1 MVRSFEFTGMPV
13 IKFGPGYF
21 KRLPG
26 LIVEQGKDVLVISGG
41 SSLKKSGRLDE
52 LLESLKDYSIKVFT
66 ESVRGE
72 PSPDIVDEIVERYRK
87 SLPGLVVAIGG
98 GSVLDTGKAVSA
110 MLTKEG
116 SVMNYLEGVGAGMV
130 HDGEKVPFIA
140 APTTSGTG
148 SEATK
153 NAVLSRVGSDGFKK
167 SLRHDN
173 FIPDFAL
180 LDPELIVNCPP
191 EITAASGLDTLTQ
204 LMGSYTSTEASP
216 LTDSLTLKGIE
227 YAIEAVVPVSTDQPG
242 NLELRTKL
250 AYASLVSGISLANAG
265 LGIVHGL
272 ASPVGGFFEIP
283 HGVICG
289 TLLAEAVALNIKLL
303 QEKGGTEADYYL
315 QKYARVGAIISGNS
329 ENIAAEKERYCKVL
343 ISQLR
348 ELVDILRIPRLGEYG
363 VSEADLDR
371 IAEISGNK
379 NNPVQLSREQM
390 KFLMKKRL

>member
-1 MVRSFEFTGMPV
+1 M
-13 IKFGPGYF
+13 
-21 KRLPG
+21 
-26 LIVEQGKDVLVISGG
+26 D
-41 SSLKKSGRLDE
+41 
-52 LLESLKDYSIKVFT
+52 
-66 ESVRGE
+66 
-72 PSPDIVDEIVERYRK
+72 
-87 SLPGLVVAIGG
+87 
-98 GSVLDTGKAVSA
+98 
-110 MLTKEG
+110 
-116 SVMNYLEGVGAGMV
+116 YLEGVGAGIV

-140 APTTSGTG
+140 VPTTSGTG

-153 NAVLSRVGSDGFKK
+153 NAVLSRVGRDGFKK

-180 LDPELIVNCPP
+180 LDPELTVSCPS
-191 EITAASGLDTLTQ
+191 EVTAASGLDTLTQ

-289 TLLAEAVALNIKLL
+289 TLLAEAVALNIELL
-303 QEKGGTEADYYL
+303 QEKGGAEADYYL